1 MSEMKG
7 KPILLYFYPS
17 WFLYLGLIENQL
29 LEIIEILLVT
39 CPGFGVEDVEIMAI
53 TKQSVEKLMQEG
65 VKNSKIKF
73 TEDLDGSIMR
83 SYGMFND
90 EEEIE
95 GLVFIDHRHKLT
107 SISYLDGLLD
117 SEEDSE

>member
-53 TKQSVEKLMQEG
+53 TKQSVLNLMQEG
-65 VKNSKIKF
+65 VHHNSSKIKF
-73 TEDLDGSIMR
+73 TADPDGSISK
-83 SYGMFND
+83 SYGMFID

-95 GLVFIDHRHKLT
+95 GLVFIDHHYKLMDLGW
-107 SISYLDGLLD
+107 YLDGLL
-117 SEEDSE
+117 E

>member
-39 CPGFGVEDVEIMAI
+39 CCPGFGVEDVEIMAI
-53 TKQSVEKLMQEG
+53 TKQSVLKLMQEG
-65 VKNSKIKF
+65 VHHNSSKLKF
-73 TEDLDGSIMR
+73 TEDLDGS
-83 SYGMFND
+83 
-90 EEEIE
+90 
-95 GLVFIDHRHKLT
+95 
-107 SISYLDGLLD
+107 
-117 SEEDSE
+117 